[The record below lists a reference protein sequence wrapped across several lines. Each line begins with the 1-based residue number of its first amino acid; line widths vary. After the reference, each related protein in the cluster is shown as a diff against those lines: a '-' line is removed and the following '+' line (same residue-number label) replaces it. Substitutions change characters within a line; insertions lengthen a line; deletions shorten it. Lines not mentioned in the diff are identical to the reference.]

1 MAEVF
6 FLSILLPTF
15 AAMKEDG
22 KISHSYLVAIIA
34 LVFMILGYQTALFV
48 HRAAVVS
55 IAANRDAPD
64 TIYVYETVREGTKI
78 ARPVSGGEHNKPAYG
93 EKAAKSVSGGK
104 TEAAVRVE
112 RKEAN
117 HDARTENIR
126 RNTRR
131 VESFR
136 FDPNT
141 VSVEEL
147 CRLGFSQK
155 QAQSIDNYRKKG
167 GRFKKKSDFAK
178 SYVVSDSIFR
188 RLEPYIDI
196 PLLDLNLA
204 DSAALDALPGIGGW
218 FARAIISHRQK
229 LGGFSYKEQL
239 MDIKN
244 LDMERYSALEE
255 LVTVSPQHVRA
266 YPLWTLPEDSLR
278 KHPYI
283 RSREAAHAIVL
294 FRTNSP
300 PERLSVENMK
310 KAGILKAEDADR
322 LSRCS
327 IAPYP

>member
-1 MAEVF
+1 
-6 FLSILLPTF
+6 
-15 AAMKEDG
+15 
-22 KISHSYLVAIIA
+22 
-34 LVFMILGYQTALFV
+34 MILGYQTALFV

-64 TIYVYETVREGTKI
+64 TIYVYEDIREGAKGKKQ
-78 ARPVSGGEHNKPAYG
+78 VSRVDGNKP
-93 EKAAKSVSGGK
+93 SSGGK
-104 TEAAVRVE
+104 GIGLATVGTTVADVRVE
-112 RKEAN
+112 RKDAQ

-136 FDPNT
+136 FNPNT
-141 VSVEEL
+141 VSVEDL

-310 KAGILKAEDADR
+310 KAGILRAEDADR

>member
-1 MAEVF
+1 
-6 FLSILLPTF
+6 
-15 AAMKEDG
+15 
-22 KISHSYLVAIIA
+22 
-34 LVFMILGYQTALFV
+34 MILGYQTALFV

-64 TIYVYETVREGTKI
+64 TIYVYEDIREGAKGNKQ
-78 ARPVSGGEHNKPAYG
+78 VSRVDGNKP
-93 EKAAKSVSGGK
+93 SSGGK
-104 TEAAVRVE
+104 GIGPATVGTTVADVRVE
-112 RKEAN
+112 RKDAQ

-136 FDPNT
+136 FNPNT
-141 VSVEEL
+141 ASVEDL

-283 RSREAAHAIVL
+283 RSLEAAHAIVL

-310 KAGILKAEDADR
+310 KAGILRAEDADR

>member
-1 MAEVF
+1 
-6 FLSILLPTF
+6 
-15 AAMKEDG
+15 
-22 KISHSYLVAIIA
+22 
-34 LVFMILGYQTALFV
+34 MILGYQTALFV

-64 TIYVYETVREGTKI
+64 TIYVYEDIREGAKGNKQ
-78 ARPVSGGEHNKPAYG
+78 VSRVDGNKP
-93 EKAAKSVSGGK
+93 SSGGK
-104 TEAAVRVE
+104 GIGPATVGTTVADVRVE
-112 RKEAN
+112 RKDAQ

-136 FDPNT
+136 FNPNT
-141 VSVEEL
+141 VSVEDL

-310 KAGILKAEDADR
+310 TAGILMAEDADR

>member
-1 MAEVF
+1 
-6 FLSILLPTF
+6 
-15 AAMKEDG
+15 
-22 KISHSYLVAIIA
+22 
-34 LVFMILGYQTALFV
+34 MILGYQTALFV

-64 TIYVYETVREGTKI
+64 TIYVYEDIREGAKGNKQ
-78 ARPVSGGEHNKPAYG
+78 VSRVDGNKP
-93 EKAAKSVSGGK
+93 SSGGK
-104 TEAAVRVE
+104 GIGPATVGTTVADVRVE
-112 RKEAN
+112 RKDAQ

-136 FDPNT
+136 FNPNT
-141 VSVEEL
+141 VSVEDL

-188 RLEPYIDI
+188 RLESYIDI

-266 YPLWTLPEDSLR
+266 YPLWTLPEDSLM

-310 KAGILKAEDADR
+310 KAGILRAEDADR

>member
-1 MAEVF
+1 M
-6 FLSILLPTF
+6 
-15 AAMKEDG
+15 DG
-22 KISHSYLVAIIA
+22 
-34 LVFMILGYQTALFV
+34 
-48 HRAAVVS
+48 
-55 IAANRDAPD
+55 
-64 TIYVYETVREGTKI
+64 
-78 ARPVSGGEHNKPAYG
+78 NKP
-93 EKAAKSVSGGK
+93 SSGGK
-104 TEAAVRVE
+104 GIGPATVGTTVADVRVE
-112 RKEAN
+112 RKDAQ

-136 FDPNT
+136 FNPNT
-141 VSVEEL
+141 VSVEDL

-188 RLEPYIDI
+188 RLESYIDI

-300 PERLSVENMK
+300 PERLTVENMK
-310 KAGILKAEDADR
+310 KAGILRAEDADR

>member
-1 MAEVF
+1 
-6 FLSILLPTF
+6 
-15 AAMKEDG
+15 
-22 KISHSYLVAIIA
+22 
-34 LVFMILGYQTALFV
+34 MILGYQTALFV

-64 TIYVYETVREGTKI
+64 TIYVYEDIREGAKGNKQ
-78 ARPVSGGEHNKPAYG
+78 VSRVDGNKP
-93 EKAAKSVSGGK
+93 SSGGK
-104 TEAAVRVE
+104 GIGPATVGTTVADVRVE
-112 RKEAN
+112 RKDAQ

-136 FDPNT
+136 FNPNT
-141 VSVEEL
+141 VSVEDL

-218 FARAIISHRQK
+218 FARAIISHRQN

-300 PERLSVENMK
+300 PERLTVENMK
-310 KAGILKAEDADR
+310 KAGILRDEDADR